1 MQTGQAGIDLI
12 KQHEGCY
19 LAAYKCPAGVWT
31 IGYGHTGSD
40 VKQGLTITQAKAE
53 QLLRQDL
60 AKFERHVM
68 LFDSKY
74 HWNQNEFDALVSF
87 AFNVG
92 NINQLTAN
100 KIRTKAQIAQAM
112 LSYNKANGKVLAG
125 LTKRRQ
131 AERQLFLTP
140 VQEEK

>member
-40 VKQGLTITQAKAE
+40 VKQGLTITQAM
-53 QLLRQDL
+53 LL
-60 AKFERHVM
+60 
-68 LFDSKY
+68 
-74 HWNQNEFDALVSF
+74 
-87 AFNVG
+87 
-92 NINQLTAN
+92 
-100 KIRTKAQIAQAM
+100 
-112 LSYNKANGKVLAG
+112 YNKAAGKVLAG

-140 VQEEK
+140 VQEVKNKVDVTQSKVKKLPVIVNGKRYEVDGVFEAGVNYFSVRQLAQLLDATVSNQGSIPVLTKK

>member
-1 MQTGQAGIDLI
+1 
-12 KQHEGCY
+12 
-19 LAAYKCPAGVWT
+19 
-31 IGYGHTGSD
+31 
-40 VKQGLTITQAKAE
+40 
-53 QLLRQDL
+53 
-60 AKFERHVM
+60 M

-92 NINQLTAN
+92 SINQLTAN
-100 KIRTKAQIAQAM
+100 KTRTKAQIAQAM

-131 AERQLFLTP
+131 AERELFLTP
-140 VQEEK
+140 TKEEADKVDITQSEVQKAAGHCGWKAVAD